1 MKKKYFFFRKKKCM
15 YYEKLPKFEQHFELV
30 SRIVKLNLLTRKS
43 TDKNT
48 TWK

>member
-1 MKKKYFFFRKKKCM
+1 MIKVIFYKKILYYKK
-15 YYEKLPKFEQHFELV
+15 LSKFEQYFELV
-30 SRIVKLNLLTRKS
+30 SRIVKLKILTPKT